1 MTTNIKYNKIDASPK
16 IYENIVNSIR
26 GLIETGELKKG
37 ERLPSER
44 KLSDQFG
51 VSRTA
56 VREAIKSLNEIG
68 VLDVQVGRGTF
79 VSKDAS
85 TKLIDKM
92 GLLMMMESVNTSD
105 LHEVRQVLEIPIIRL
120 AALNRKQKNIENL
133 EQLLEEMKKNID
145 KPEVFIKA
153 DTNFHLE
160 LARATQHTVFYI
172 LINTIVTIL
181 QNAREFIL
189 QFDKEEYKKAI
200 FYHGEILRY
209 VTNEDSDGAELSMK
223 AHLKHVGDTLE
234 MTSKK

>member
-1 MTTNIKYNKIDASPK
+1 MSSIKIKLKFPMTTNIKYNKIDASPK

-85 TKLIDKM
+85 TKLID
-92 GLLMMMESVNTSD
+92 
-105 LHEVRQVLEIPIIRL
+105 
-120 AALNRKQKNIENL
+120 
-133 EQLLEEMKKNID
+133 
-145 KPEVFIKA
+145 
-153 DTNFHLE
+153 
-160 LARATQHTVFYI
+160 
-172 LINTIVTIL
+172 
-181 QNAREFIL
+181 
-189 QFDKEEYKKAI
+189 
-200 FYHGEILRY
+200 
-209 VTNEDSDGAELSMK
+209 
-223 AHLKHVGDTLE
+223 
-234 MTSKK
+234 

>member
-133 EQLLEEMKKNID
+133 EKLLEEMKKNID

-153 DTNFHLE
+153 DTNF
-160 LARATQHTVFYI
+160 
-172 LINTIVTIL
+172 N
-181 QNAREFIL
+181 
-189 QFDKEEYKKAI
+189 
-200 FYHGEILRY
+200 
-209 VTNEDSDGAELSMK
+209 
-223 AHLKHVGDTLE
+223 
-234 MTSKK
+234 